1 MEENK
6 RYVFRLFNLP
16 DDTKEEDVKELAE
29 TVAPVK
35 RVWAAT
41 KNGVCCGFAFIE
53 VEDEDTMRLMMQKFN
68 RYLWRSALLFTML

>member
-16 DDTKEEDVKELAE
+16 NDTKEEDVKELAE

>member
-29 TVAPVK
+29 TVAPIK
-35 RVWAAT
+35 KVWAAT

-53 VEDEDTMRLMMQKFN
+53 VEDEETMHLMMQKFN